1 MIRLNVFIQVSA
13 ENRAAVL
20 ESAKELVAYSLKDNG
35 CIAYD
40 VFESA
45 TRSDVLMICETWKD
59 AESLSAHEKAD
70 HFVALVPKIQGLA
83 AMKLEKLRHTFTTRM
98 CEAGVNIKVIQDA
111 LGHSDISTALNIYA
125 DVTKEMKAEE
135 FKGLDSYFKV

>member
-59 AESLSAHEKAD
+59 AESLSVHEKAD
-70 HFVALVPKIQGLA
+70 HFVALVPKIPG
-83 AMKLEKLRHTFTTRM
+83 
-98 CEAGVNIKVIQDA
+98 AGCHEVGKIRV
-111 LGHSDISTALNIYA
+111 LNQ
-125 DVTKEMKAEE
+125 
-135 FKGLDSYFKV
+135 

>member
-59 AESLSAHEKAD
+59 AESLSAFSWAD
-70 HFVALVPKIQGLA
+70 NDSASFHVSQIIRTSLRVALSK
-83 AMKLEKLRHTFTTRM
+83 T
-98 CEAGVNIKVIQDA
+98 
-111 LGHSDISTALNIYA
+111 S
-125 DVTKEMKAEE
+125 
-135 FKGLDSYFKV
+135 

>member
-59 AESLSAHEKAD
+59 AESLSAHEKAYYPCSLRCLFCSRQSPFG
-70 HFVALVPKIQGLA
+70 HCGALCADWFI
-83 AMKLEKLRHTFTTRM
+83 
-98 CEAGVNIKVIQDA
+98 
-111 LGHSDISTALNIYA
+111 DIS
-125 DVTKEMKAEE
+125 
-135 FKGLDSYFKV
+135 DSYS